1 MTEGSK
7 KRNRQLAFELQNSHV
22 YEKRSK
28 AVDQRKGKY
37 NVQSY
42 GIPEFRA
49 CSALNLAINILRGW
63 GSSLNFESVFHSKWH
78 CSFNIVKQTI
88 FISQDSRFL

>member
-37 NVQSY
+37 NLQSY

-49 CSALNLAINILRGW
+49 CSALNLAINILREW
-63 GSSLNFESVFHSKWH
+63 GTVPSISLSKL
-78 CSFNIVKQTI
+78 
-88 FISQDSRFL
+88 FLSHRTQGSYSLL